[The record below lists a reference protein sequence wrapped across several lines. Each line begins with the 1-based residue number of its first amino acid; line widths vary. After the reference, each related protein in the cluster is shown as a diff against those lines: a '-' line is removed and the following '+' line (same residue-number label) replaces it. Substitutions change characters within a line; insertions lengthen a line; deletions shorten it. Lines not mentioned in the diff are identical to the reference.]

1 MTTLSRGANWYEDP
15 SGRHEGR
22 FWDGF
27 TWTAHVFDAGVA
39 GIDPPFAALTVAAVA
54 PEVDANAG
62 HGTRQLQ
69 AMATQAGITARAAA
83 AANDT
88 TADDSNGDR
97 RTVLGMTI
105 PSVVGL
111 AALAIVAAVGISATG
126 ILQAG
131 SGTPPAI
138 ATTAPA
144 SGDGFTADV
153 PLGWAKAGAPAGSAF
168 DAAYSVTGLESMAVG
183 ITDVAITEA
192 QIADPATRTA
202 TIDPVAQMV
211 AGTYGQVTRVVS
223 HESRT
228 LGARTVDVVT
238 VEVTYPDG
246 GTGQVVEYFVVG
258 PNRAVVVAAS
268 GSAPIVAAHAKQLTG
283 TARSIRF
290 PAAG

>member
-1 MTTLSRGANWYEDP
+1 MTTLSNGANWYEDP

-39 GIDPPFAALTVAAVA
+39 GIDPPFAALTVAAPA

-69 AMATQAGITARAAA
+69 AMATQASLTARAAA
-83 AANDT
+83 VANDT
-88 TADDSNGDR
+88 TADDSNADR

-111 AALAIVAAVGISATG
+111 AVLAIVAAIGISATG

-131 SGTPPAI
+131 SGTPPSI
-138 ATTAPA
+138 ATTVPA

-153 PLGWAKAGAPAGSAF
+153 PLGWAKAAAPAGSAF
-168 DAAYSVTGLESMAVG
+168 DASYSVPGLESMAVG

-192 QIADPATRTA
+192 QVADPATRTA
-202 TIDPVAQMV
+202 TINPIAQMV

-228 LGARTVDVVT
+228 LGTRTVDVVT

-246 GTGQVVEYFVVG
+246 GTGQILEYFVVG

-268 GSAPIVAAHAKQLTG
+268 ASDRTLAPHLAELAEI
-283 TARSIRF
+283 ARSVRIL
-290 PAAG
+290 A